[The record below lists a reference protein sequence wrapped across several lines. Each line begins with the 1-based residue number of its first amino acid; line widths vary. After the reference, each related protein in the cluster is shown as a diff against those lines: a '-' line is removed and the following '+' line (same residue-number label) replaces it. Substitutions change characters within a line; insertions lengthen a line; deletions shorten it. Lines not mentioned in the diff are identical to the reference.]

1 MRVVI
6 LGSGVVGVASAW
18 YLNQAGHE
26 VTVIDREPGAALE
39 TSAANAGQIS
49 PGYAA
54 PWAAPGVPLKA
65 IKWMFQRHAPLA
77 VRLDGTQF
85 QLKWM
90 WQMLRN
96 CDTSHYMENKG
107 RMVRLAEYSRDCL
120 KALRAETNIQ
130 YEGRQGG
137 TLQLFR
143 TEQQYENA
151 TRDIAVLED
160 AGVPYQLLE
169 SSRLAEVEPAL
180 AEVAHKLTGGLQ
192 LPNDETGDCQLFT
205 QNLARMAEQ
214 AGVKFRFNTP
224 VDQLLCDGEQIYGV
238 KCGDEVIK
246 ADAYVMAFGSYST
259 AMLKGIVDIPVYPLK
274 GYSLTIPIAQED
286 GAPVSTIL
294 DEVLSSDRCRY
305 HRSCLTYRT
314 AETVCSLFD
323 FVVKNCYRRISLI
336 RDCLLNLRTCQS
348 LANFSRI
355 LCNSRFSATYS
366 TSQRIVFSLRYFAR
380 YLISQL
386 IDFSLNCC
394 YLCCRI
400 CDSFVF

>member
-180 AEVAHKLTGGLQ
+180 AEVAHDLTVDFAQRHGAQFIVKGVRSVKDFEFEREQADINRRLTG
-192 LPNDETGDCQLFT
+192 
-205 QNLARMAEQ
+205 
-214 AGVKFRFNTP
+214 
-224 VDQLLCDGEQIYGV
+224 I
-238 KCGDEVIK
+238 
-246 ADAYVMAFGSYST
+246 
-259 AMLKGIVDIPVYPLK
+259 
-274 GYSLTIPIAQED
+274 
-286 GAPVSTIL
+286 
-294 DEVLSSDRCRY
+294 
-305 HRSCLTYRT
+305 
-314 AETVCSLFD
+314 ETVVFYALPGMDSVSSS
-323 FVVKNCYRRISLI
+323 VVRELKNFG
-336 RDCLLNLRTCQS
+336 RD
-348 LANFSRI
+348 
-355 LCNSRFSATYS
+355 
-366 TSQRIVFSLRYFAR
+366 V
-380 YLISQL
+380 
-386 IDFSLNCC
+386 
-394 YLCCRI
+394 
-400 CDSFVF
+400 DSFLPKRI

>member
-1 MRVVI
+1 MHVVI
-6 LGSGVVGVASAW
+6 LGSGVVGVTSAW
-18 YLNQAGHE
+18 YLSQAGHD
-26 VTVIDREPGAALE
+26 VTVIDREPGPALE

-151 TRDIAVLED
+151 TRDIAVLQE
-160 AGVPYQLLE
+160 AGEEQVAGLERGHVLGVVDLATGKQPRGLEVEQGRGDDEEGAGLLQVPDLAAELDEGDELVRY
-169 SSRLAEVEPAL
+169 LAE
-180 AEVAHKLTGGLQ
+180 
-192 LPNDETGDCQLFT
+192 
-205 QNLARMAEQ
+205 
-214 AGVKFRFNTP
+214 RFIT
-224 VDQLLCDGEQIYGV
+224 I
-238 KCGDEVIK
+238 
-246 ADAYVMAFGSYST
+246 F
-259 AMLKGIVDIPVYPLK
+259 
-274 GYSLTIPIAQED
+274 YSLIPIFA
-286 GAPVSTIL
+286 
-294 DEVLSSDRCRY
+294 
-305 HRSCLTYRT
+305 
-314 AETVCSLFD
+314 
-323 FVVKNCYRRISLI
+323 FVAKVGNVH
-336 RDCLLNLRTCQS
+336 Q
-348 LANFSRI
+348 
-355 LCNSRFSATYS
+355 
-366 TSQRIVFSLRYFAR
+366 
-380 YLISQL
+380 
-386 IDFSLNCC
+386 
-394 YLCCRI
+394 
-400 CDSFVF
+400 